1 MALQVQFAWCRACFC
16 MFCSFLT
23 LTQTPRP
30 GKPYGVDAGRVDSRQ
45 HAVALHPLQL
55 GLHHLL
61 VDDVVLRAVRAHDR
75 PVLAHVPR
83 HQRSS
88 PQDGRLS
95 RTQAQ
100 VDRGGDRV
108 SIDSDAFAKLVGVSN
123 RQTDTQTTLHDAC
136 DMA

>member
-1 MALQVQFAWCRACFC
+1 

-95 RTQAQ
+95 RAQTQ

-123 RQTDTQTTLHDAC
+123 GQTDTQTTLHDAC